1 VGTLVRLYVGWRLLR
16 LLRPILGAAAIAAA
30 VLVLYSGHVA
40 VKTPASRPLLRGAAT
55 AQRDLSRALKR
66 AFVASRR

>member
-1 VGTLVRLYVGWRLLR
+1 
-16 LLRPILGAAAIAAA
+16 
-30 VLVLYSGHVA
+30 VLALYSGHVV
-40 VKTPASRPLLRGAAT
+40 VKSPASSPLLRGAAA